1 MSRSTAKKAPAA
13 GSAIAPAPSSPLN
26 QLNQRR
32 QALLEI
38 IVSDYIETAVPV
50 ASQQLAR
57 RYELRMSPATIRN
70 DMAELEEMGYIARPH
85 PSAGGVPSDPG
96 YRFYVDRAIPHPK
109 LPRRFQERVRAAIDP
124 DEADPAAW
132 AQSAARFLAN
142 AVQNFAIATT
152 VRPNLARVKQ
162 VQLVH
167 LHDSDALLV
176 IVMQEALVRQRMVRF
191 DSIVDQGTLTLAAN
205 HINHEI
211 EGKSAA
217 EIRALRDGGKLS
229 DPISEAVA
237 AETIRVLSDAER
249 DETHERYTNG
259 FNHMLN
265 QPEFQ
270 SRRSA
275 QEAAEVID
283 DDTLSRVFAAPAE
296 PTEVRVVIGA
306 ENHDERL
313 RPFSIVYAAYGA
325 GTGDVGVISALGPT
339 RMDYARAISA
349 VRYLASFL
357 SELLQALE
365 QSPSRAD
372 SL

>member
-1 MSRSTAKKAPAA
+1 MNRPTAKTAA
-13 GSAIAPAPSSPLN
+13 ASGAGAAPAPVSALN
-26 QLNQRR
+26 ARR

-70 DMAELEEMGYIARPH
+70 DMAELEEMGFIARPH
-85 PSAGGVPSDPG
+85 TSAGGVPSDPG
-96 YRFYVDRAIPHPK
+96 YRFYVDRATLNPR
-109 LPRRFQERVRAAIDP
+109 LPRRFQERVRAAIEL

-132 AQSAARFLAN
+132 AQSAARVLAG
-142 AVQNFAIATT
+142 AVQNLAIATT
-152 VRPNLARVKQ
+152 IRPTLARVKQ

-167 LHDSDALLV
+167 LHDHDALLV
-176 IVMQEALVRQRMVRF
+176 IVMPEALVRQRLVHF
-191 DSIVDQGTLTLAAN
+191 DVPIDQEMLTLAAN
-205 HINHEI
+205 RINRDI
-211 EGKSAA
+211 EGKSAV
-217 EIRALRDGGKLS
+217 EIRALRDNGVLS

-249 DETHERYTNG
+249 DETHERYTTG

-270 SRRSA
+270 PSRSA

-283 DDTLSRVFAAPAE
+283 DDALSRAMAAPAE
-296 PTEVRVVIGA
+296 PSEVRVVIGE
-306 ENHDERL
+306 ENQDERL
-313 RPFSIVYAAYGA
+313 RPFSVVYAAYGA
-325 GTGDVGVISALGPT
+325 AGGDLGVIGALGPT
-339 RMDYARAISA
+339 RMDYARAIST
-349 VRYLASFL
+349 VRYLAAFL

-365 QSPSRAD
+365 ETPSAANRRP
-372 SL
+372 